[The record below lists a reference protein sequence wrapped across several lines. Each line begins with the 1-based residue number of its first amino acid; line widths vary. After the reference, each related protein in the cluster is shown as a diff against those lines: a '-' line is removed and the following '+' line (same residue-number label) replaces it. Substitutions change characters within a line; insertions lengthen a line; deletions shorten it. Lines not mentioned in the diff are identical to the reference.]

1 MKYHPFLI
9 TLCFS
14 FVIIFL
20 PVRVN
25 GQSISETLSHLSSDA
40 ATKYVEPGVTS
51 FGANMT
57 GGWFSGAP
65 SSTIAGLHVKLRIIA
80 VGSFFSNEQRHF
92 SSEGR
97 FRYNSSQVDEILE
110 ESGFTPSNTPEYE
123 QIKNALLSQEWTVK
137 FDGPTIIGGSN
148 DFLYVEFPGY
158 NYNGQIIGSFN
169 QTVTEVNG
177 FLDGISF
184 LPNPAIQLDVGTVA
198 GTDFS
203 LRFFPEIDFKDLGKT
218 YLWGL
223 GLLHNPGLWFEE
235 PLPIDLSVGFY
246 YQKMKVGD
254 VFKNNAY
261 SVGLYVSK
269 KLGMIISF
277 EPYAGLTYE
286 SSETNVHYTFNYDTP
301 VGPVNTVL
309 DLNLDGENVVGFVL
323 GGNLNLA
330 VVSINFDFK
339 FAEIAT
345 MSAGIGFGF

>member
-1 MKYHPFLI
+1 MKNRSFLI
-9 TLCFS
+9 SLCLS
-14 FVIIFL
+14 FIIIVL
-20 PVRVN
+20 PAKVN
-25 GQSISETLSHLSSDA
+25 SQSISEILSNLSSDA
-40 ATKYVEPGVTS
+40 ATEYVKPGVTS

-57 GGWFSGAP
+57 GGWFSGVP
-65 SSTIAGLHVKLRIIA
+65 SATIAGIHAKIRLIA
-80 VGSFFSNEQRHF
+80 VGSFFSNDQKRF
-92 SSEGR
+92 ATEGR
-97 FRYNSSQVDEILE
+97 FRYNFLQVDEILE
-110 ESGFTPSNTPEYE
+110 ASGFAPSNTPEYE
-123 QIKNALLSQEWTVK
+123 QIKNELLSQEWIVK

-148 DFLYVEFPGY
+148 DYLHVEFPGY
-158 NYNGQIIGSFN
+158 EYNGETIGSFD

-198 GTDFS
+198 GTNFS
-203 LRFFPEIDFKDLGKT
+203 FRYFPEIDFKNLGKT

-235 PLPIDLSVGFY
+235 PLPIDLSIGFY
-246 YQKMKVGD
+246 YQNMKVGD

-261 SVGLYVSK
+261 SVGLYISK
-269 KLGMIISF
+269 ELGMIISF

-301 VGPVNTVL
+301 VGPVNT
-309 DLNLDGENVVGFVL
+309 NLDIDLEGENVVGFVL

-330 VVSINFDFK
+330 VFSINFDFK
-339 FAEIAT
+339 FAEIST

>member
-1 MKYHPFLI
+1 MKNQSFL
-9 TLCFS
+9 TTTCLS
-14 FVIIFL
+14 FVIGFL
-20 PVRVN
+20 PVKVN
-25 GQSISETLSHLSSDA
+25 SQSISETLSHLSSNA

-65 SSTIAGLHVKLRIIA
+65 SATIAGIHAKVRLIA
-80 VGSFFSNEQRHF
+80 VGTFF
-92 SSEGR
+92 SSEQKR
-97 FRYNSSQVDEILE
+97 FTTEGKFIYNSSQVDEILE
-110 ESGFTPSNTPEYE
+110 ASGFTPLNTPDYE
-123 QIKNALLSQEWTVK
+123 QIKNELLSQEWIVK

-148 DFLYVEFPGY
+148 DYLHVEFPGY
-158 NYNGQIIGSFN
+158 EYNGEFIGSFDH
-169 QTVTEVNG
+169 TIIEVNG
-177 FLDGISF
+177 FLDGLTF

-203 LRFFPEIDFKDLGKT
+203 VRYFPEIDFKDLGKT
-218 YLWGL
+218 HLWGL
-223 GLLHNPGLWFEE
+223 GLLHNPGLWFQE
-235 PLPIDLSVGFY
+235 PLPIDLSIGFY

-261 SVGLYVSK
+261 SVGLYISK
-269 KLGMIISF
+269 ELGMIISF

-286 SSETNVHYTFNYDTP
+286 SSETNIHYTFNYDTP
-301 VGPVNTVL
+301 VGPAIT
-309 DLNLDGENVVGFVL
+309 NLDMDLEGENVVGFIL

-339 FAEIAT
+339 FAEIST